1 MVIQRYLLMKIVVLC
16 SGEGTNFEN
25 ILRTCNKHEVVLMIH
40 NKKKC
45 GAVKRAAKF
54 GIPHIHI
61 PHEKEDLMIMTIK
74 AFHPDLIVL
83 AGYMR
88 ILSPKFIKS
97 FDRIINIHPSLLPKY
112 KGIDAIQQALD
123 SGDDITGCTVHYVT
137 EELDSGEII
146 LQSKVPIMPDDD
158 IKSLTKAVQRR
169 EYGTLPEAIN
179 LIGDTL
185 ETVHFDMK
193 YPQKAL

>member
-1 MVIQRYLLMKIVVLC
+1 MVIQRYLLMKVVVLC

-123 SGDDITGCTVHYVT
+123 SGDDVTGCTVHYVT